1 MTEPKFLAVLDAS
14 VLVRAFLAI
23 NASSPARQVLE
34 AALLQVFD
42 VIASEQLRV
51 ETYEVLGRTEVG
63 GFDRKDVDAVLGPLW
78 AVAIWVTEATD
89 ENGDIARAVSD
100 PNDAYLLRTAGAVYE
115 RAVDWRPNMFLVT
128 ENTRHFPP
136 GSAWGDFRY
145 VDCLRFLQRLK

>member
-14 VLVRAFLAI
+14 VLVRAFLAT
-23 NASSPARQVLE
+23 NPSSPARQVFE

-42 VIASEQLRV
+42 VVASEQLRV
-51 ETYEVLGRTEVG
+51 ETYDVLGRASVG
-63 GFDRKDVDAVLGPLW
+63 SYDEQDVDAVLGPLW
-78 AVAIWVTEATD
+78 AAITWVIEATD
-89 ENGDIARAVSD
+89 DNGDIARAVSD
-100 PNDAYLLRTAGAVYE
+100 PKDAYLLRTAAAVYE
-115 RAVDWRPNMFLVT
+115 GAAVWRSTMFLVT